1 MLLTF
6 FDTLRTFRVP
16 VSIREYLDL
25 IAALK
30 SHLAF
35 ANIDD
40 FYHLSRA
47 VLVKDERHFDKFD
60 RAFSAYFEGLEDL
73 DNLLDA
79 LIPEDWLR
87 KEFEKYLT
95 DEEKAKINS
104 LGSLEKLLEE
114 FRNRLEEQKERHQ
127 GGNRWIGTGGTSP
140 FGAYGYNP
148 EGIRI
153 GQDGGRNQSAAKV
166 WDKREYRNLDDSV
179 ELGTRNIKMA
189 LRRLRKFAR
198 EGATEELDL
207 DDTIRSTAQSGGMLD
222 IKMVPERHNNVKV
235 LLFMDIGGTMDAHV
249 KVCEELFSAIRT
261 EFKHL
266 EFFYFHNFI
275 YESVWKDN
283 YRRDSE
289 RIQTLDILHKY
300 GSDYKVIFV
309 GDAAMAPYEVTHPG
323 GSIEHWNDEPG
334 STWMLRFMEKFRKI
348 AWLNPYPEHAWEY
361 TSSTTIIRELVNNE
375 MYPLTVKGIE
385 DGMRYLSR

>member
-25 IAALK
+25 VAALK

-35 ANIDD
+35 ASMDD

-87 KEFEKYLT
+87 EEFEKYLT

-114 FRNRLEEQKERHQ
+114 FRKRLEEQKERHQ

-153 GQDGGRNQSAAKV
+153 GQEGGRNQRAAKV

-198 EGATEELDL
+198 EGAAEELDL

-289 RIQTLDILHKY
+289 RIQTLNILHKY

-323 GSIEHWNDEPG
+323 GSIEHWNEEAG
-334 STWMLRFMEKFRKI
+334 SAWMLRFMEKFRKI
-348 AWLNPYPEHAWEY
+348 AWLNPYPEHSWEY
-361 TSSTTIIRELVNNE
+361 TTSTTIIRELVNNE

-385 DGMRYLSR
+385 DGMRYLAR